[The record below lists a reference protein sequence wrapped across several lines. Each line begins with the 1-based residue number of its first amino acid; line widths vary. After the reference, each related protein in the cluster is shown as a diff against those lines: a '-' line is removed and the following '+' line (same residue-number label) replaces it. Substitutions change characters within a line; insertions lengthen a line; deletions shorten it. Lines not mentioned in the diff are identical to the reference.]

1 MASKKQ
7 EKVPAKVAKHKK
19 NAAALRVAQNKAR
32 SKNAMRSYPT
42 L

>member
-1 MASKKQ
+1 MTKKQ
-7 EKVPAKVAKHKK
+7 SKVPAKVAKHKK

-32 SKNAMRSYPT
+32 AKNALRSYPI